1 MPRTTK
7 QQQKAVYLPTE
18 LVEKWQQSAK
28 KNHRSMNSELI
39 VALER
44 YFEGQKEE
52 RVNKMIN
59 HEVTIIGFNGDISE
73 VNAALVNA
81 GIQINAEEAESQGK
95 ESSVFVSPD
104 QIGQA
109 VQVING
115 LGYET
120 DEDEQT
126 EE

>member
-1 MPRTTK
+1 
-7 QQQKAVYLPTE
+7 
-18 LVEKWQQSAK
+18 
-28 KNHRSMNSELI
+28 
-39 VALER
+39 
-44 YFEGQKEE
+44 
-52 RVNKMIN
+52 MIN
-59 HEVTIIGFNGDISE
+59 HEVSIIGFDGDINE

-81 GIQINAEEAESQGK
+81 GIQTNPEEAESQSK

-120 DEDEQT
+120 DEDEDS
-126 EE
+126 E